1 MKEVSLNLNTNENV
15 INKLKYIGLNFEED
29 IPDIIKDFRVLD
41 YRPSKYNDEHVYKI
55 YKYLNVKDIQILLS
69 PTNRLCDIVEKYKKA
84 VPLYEYLNPDKEEN
98 LERYTKFLSMVG
110 NINIDKINEI
120 EEEQKILNQKI
131 PFKVKYPKDYLWQIY
146 YSEYTGEYFMLVP
159 TEDLEYSAFFYLLK
173 KQLQNDYNQKI
184 FVPISHVD
192 YAREYLTRMQIS
204 DIENYLWFF
213 TKEWPLVYE
222 VYDKDDNLSVQI
234 TGKVYVYNDIQS
246 DYKIIL
252 KNKEEAIKFYKFL
265 KALFIL
271 QSEVP
276 HHYNFELS
284 VDEKG
289 SIEFNINNKKVIYE
303 ILSSFVKEEY
313 LKAEEEKI
321 KLTSKREKG
330 KKQLDKL
337 QENSIKLE
345 KEYLEKERQIS
356 TFLECRKTFFGRVKY
371 FFKNKN
377 KINKEVE
384 NEKRDKDEKA
394 EQDTI
399 NLNQYSEIKEFYT
412 IEELIDLY
420 KIIDKEE
427 IAVKNI
433 DLDIKAIKQR
443 IKNLESKVKN
453 ASLYIKEIDEHKKSI
468 FDFWKFTNKDKQE
481 ELPEGEIKEEKRES
495 LKKVFDYELDF
506 EDLSKQLDNTQRE
519 LLSKKDLDSIFLT
532 TTDILDDIN
541 KVAKGEE
548 ITVERLQD
556 LKKQALEENIL
567 LEKENFDIFGSIS
580 YDNKL
585 KILANQKHRESEKE
599 IFKILDIN
607 KNTTI
612 DEYTEEIKKVIEN
625 LRNCFDKIKMTVE
638 LPVYKCDITDIL
650 QNQYNSFNIKASD
663 AIFETLK
670 ENSEKELYL
679 YRLNIEEGTNIIAFT
694 NSVYYDNTNK
704 TLPLGMNVEEK
715 ILIDNKKVNIEKSKN
730 KKINLVCYKEKDN
743 QFSDIYI
750 KQINI
755 EEFN

>member
-1 MKEVSLNLNTNENV
+1 MNTNENV

-84 VPLYEYLNPDKEEN
+84 VPLYEHLNPDKEEN

-192 YAREYLTRMQIS
+192 YTREYLTRMQIS

-384 NEKRDKDEKA
+384 NEKRDKDEKT

-399 NLNQYSEIKEFYT
+399 NLNQYNEIKEFYT

-715 ILIDNKKVNIEKSKN
+715 ILIDNKKINIEKSKN

>member
-1 MKEVSLNLNTNENV
+1 MNTNENV

-29 IPDIIKDFRVLD
+29 MPDIIKDFRVLD

-55 YKYLNVKDIQILLS
+55 YKYLNVRDIQILLS

-120 EEEQKILNQKI
+120 EEEQKLLNQKT

-173 KQLQNDYNQKI
+173 KQLQKNCNEKI

-192 YAREYLTRMQIS
+192 YTREYLTRMQIS

-222 VYDKDDNLSVQI
+222 VYDKDENLSVQI

-246 DYKIIL
+246 DYKITL
-252 KNKEEAIKFYKFL
+252 KDKEEAIKFYKFL

-313 LKAEEEKI
+313 LKAEEQKI
-321 KLTSKREKG
+321 ELTSKKDKG

-337 QENSIKLE
+337 QEKSIKLE

-371 FFKNKN
+371 FFKNKK
-377 KINKEVE
+377 KINQEVE
-384 NEKRDKDEKA
+384 DEKRDKDDKT
-394 EQDTI
+394 EQETI
-399 NLNQYSEIKEFYT
+399 DLNQYDEIKEFYT

-532 TTDILDDIN
+532 TTDILNDIN

-548 ITVERLQD
+548 ITAERLQE

-612 DEYTEEIKKVIEN
+612 DDYMQEIKRILEN
-625 LRNCFDKIKMTVE
+625 LNNCFNKIKMTIQ
-638 LPVYKCDITDIL
+638 LPVYKCDTKDIL
-650 QNQYNSFNIKASD
+650 QNQYNTFNIKASD
-663 AIFETLK
+663 AIFEVLK

-679 YRLNIEEGTNIIAFT
+679 YRLNIEEGTNIVAFT

-715 ILIDNKKVNIEKSKN
+715 ILIDNKKMNIEKSNN
-730 KKINLVCYKEKDN
+730 KKINLVCYQEKDN